1 VTNLGGP
8 DTEQTSI
15 ATWLD
20 VLADCTVD
28 RLLPGVWRAYC
39 DFNLAPQCRHQAQ
52 IA

>member
-15 ATWLD
+15 DSNRARHGWLD

-28 RLLPGVWRAYC
+28 RLLSGVA
-39 DFNLAPQCRHQAQ
+39 LVL
-52 IA
+52 